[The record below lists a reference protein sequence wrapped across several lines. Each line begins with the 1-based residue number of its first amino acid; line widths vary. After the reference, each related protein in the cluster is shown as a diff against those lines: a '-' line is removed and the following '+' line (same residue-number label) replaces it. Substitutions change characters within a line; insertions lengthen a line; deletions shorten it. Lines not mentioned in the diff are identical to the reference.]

1 MRVLGGDRREPRR
14 WHPDDQALMARNV
27 RATLD
32 RMIIAHDNGKAGMT
46 RDRIETMRHIWYAL
60 EFTLLYPKVHP
71 VPDEG
76 RAAA

>member
-1 MRVLGGDRREPRR
+1 
-14 WHPDDQALMARNV
+14 MARHA
-27 RATLD
+27 RATHH
-32 RMIIAHDNGKAGMT
+32 RMTIAHDNRKAGMT

-60 EFTLLYPKVHP
+60 EFTLLYSKVHP